1 MHLLHAHA
9 LHIYCL
15 IPSSSIE
22 RYFISISAGLE
33 IEALIEIGVQVF
45 LHAWRE
51 ERFVLGAWGDHV
63 ACARKRLC

>member
-1 MHLLHAHA
+1 MHLLHAHV

-22 RYFISISAGLE
+22 HYFLSISAGLE

-51 ERFVLGAWGDHV
+51 ESLVLVSGV
-63 ACARKRLC
+63 IM